1 MPPTSASSPLLG
13 CIFSACAESPLPR
26 RICRP
31 VPGNTAC
38 PWLCTVLQHNH
49 LCDALHCIRVVRAR
63 ATGPIATTR
72 IGPRTKKTKSWH
84 PRIQKNKSWH
94 PRNCFHPRTCI
105 WYWNPP
111 TKLYCMYM
119 VLIWYSIFVLLKSTS
134 PSISANQKLSNVRS
148 IHGPGTGPSGTGDLK
163 VGSTGNI
170 GEVASSPAPPA
181 FYNRLCCAVAGDCDR
196 DSLWA
201 RALELQ

>member
-1 MPPTSASSPLLG
+1 MAVYCPAAQPPV
-13 CIFSACAESPLPR
+13 R
-26 RICRP
+26 
-31 VPGNTAC
+31 C
-38 PWLCTVLQHNH
+38 P
-49 LCDALHCIRVVRAR
+49 ALHPRGAGYRANR
-63 ATGPIATTR
+63 DPANWPTN
-72 IGPRTKKTKSWH
+72 KKQNPGIHEFKKQILAPTKS
-84 PRIQKNKSWH
+84 
-94 PRNCFHPRTCI
+94 HPRTCI